1 MRLLWLVLFKGCLIN
16 QAMMGKLQQIFITT
30 FFSIFLG
37 TLFLIPK
44 TSEAAFSTTKKLN
57 GCEFTAYITNT
68 SGKKITSIGPNTSY
82 YLVVEWLPGLGDN
95 QACDNFDGA
104 EIGWYSPGLIYSISP
119 QYCNES
125 AKLVGNKK
133 QVKVSFKTA
142 QDTVIRKYII
152 PQNGTIVCTE
162 DEKRNEYADKLIQI
176 NGAIGSGGGG
186 GGDTPPGDTPPG
198 DTEPPTPLPPVDTSV
213 NVTGVKNFDEVL
225 GTLFNPLEDD
235 FTSPGQIIV
244 GFINIALLLAGI
256 LAVIFIIIGGFLMVT
271 SAGNEGRIKQGK
283 QTLIWAVAGLILT
296 LLSFSI
302 VAIVQSIIT

>member
-1 MRLLWLVLFKGCLIN
+1 MSR
-16 QAMMGKLQQIFITT
+16 LQQVFATFLTSIFIA
-30 FFSIFLG
+30 
-37 TLFLIPK
+37 TLFLVPK
-44 TSEAAFSTTKKLN
+44 TTDAAFATIKKLS

-68 SGKKITSIGPNTSY
+68 AGKKITSIGPKTSY
-82 YLVVEWLPGLGDN
+82 YLVVEWLPGMGDN

-104 EIGWYSPGLIYSISP
+104 EIGWYSPGLVPTISP
-119 QYCNES
+119 QYCNQM

-142 QDTVIRKYII
+142 EDTVIRKYII
-152 PQNGTIVCTE
+152 PQNGPSVCTE
-162 DEKRNEYADKLIQI
+162 DEKRNEYADKMIMI
-176 NGAIGSGGGG
+176 NGAVSAGGGG
-186 GGDTPPGDTPPG
+186 SGDTPPGDTPPG

-213 NVTGVKNFDEVL
+213 SVKCKDGVCDFDKKL
-225 GTLFNPLEDD
+225 GDLFNPLNEN

-302 VAIVQSIIT
+302 VVIVQSIIT